1 MTASQ
6 PRSYVLE
13 RFMQCQHCGSPMLV
27 DLGEPPNADVYRRSR
42 SNNAGASC
50 AAPDIRALL
59 FETRLIQ
66 ELTEAVMTPQNM
78 RRLQR
83 HLAST
88 GEYSSNIDFETITDL
103 ARDPL
108 TYIAKDSR
116 ESASLALS
124 NFVHKITLWGTV
136 AEIRYDIPL
145 PQDSPL
151 PGAIAQTVTMPA
163 EVLI

>member
-1 MTASQ
+1 MTASE

-13 RFMQCQHCGSPMLV
+13 RFVKCQHCESPMLV
-27 DLGEPPNADVYRRSR
+27 DLGDLPNADIYRCSR
-42 SNNAGASC
+42 SNKTGTSC
-50 AAPDIRALL
+50 AAPDVRALL

-108 TYIAKDSR
+108 TYIANDSR
-116 ESASLALS
+116 ESASRALS

-136 AEIRYDIPL
+136 AEIRYAISL